1 MLFNF
6 LILLCYVG
14 KDIGGNMKI
23 CRLGTRGSKLAV
35 AQVEIVKAKLEKA
48 NPNTK
53 FEIEIIH
60 TQGDIDLTSPLCE
73 IGGKG
78 VFIKELEVA
87 LLNKQIDIA
96 VHSLKDITTA
106 LPIELQLSAFL
117 PAEAFTDVLILNSK
131 YKHFDDLPLG
141 AILATGSMRRKALL
155 KKIRPDIKTIDIRGN
170 VLTRIEKLNEGSFD
184 GVLLSEAGLIRLQ
197 LEHLISYRFNP
208 HLFCPAP
215 GQGVIALE
223 SRKDNPDSLK
233 ICRSINDR
241 NQEIKSTTELAFLEK
256 VDFDCRA
263 PLGLHAILEKGN
275 LSMITFMATE
285 AMDQYMEQRVE
296 LRLDHHL
303 EDSMKLADDFIS
315 WREKYDSQ

>member
-1 MLFNF
+1 MRGELMN
-6 LILLCYVG
+6 L
-14 KDIGGNMKI
+14 

-35 AQVEIVKAKLEKA
+35 AQVEIVKAKLEKL

-106 LPIELQLSAFL
+106 LPPELGLTAFL
-117 PAEAFTDVLILNSK
+117 PAEAFTDVIILNSK
-131 YKHFDDLPLG
+131 YKHFDDLPDG
-141 AILATGSMRRKALL
+141 ATLATGSMRRKALL
-155 KKIRPDIKTIDIRGN
+155 KKLRPDIKTVDIRGN
-170 VLTRIEKLNEGSFD
+170 VLTRISKLNEGTFD
-184 GVLLSEAGLIRLQ
+184 GVLLSEAGLIRLH

-223 SRKDNPDSLK
+223 ARKEDTNTIK
-233 ICRSINDR
+233 ICRTINDHD
-241 NQEIKSTTELAFLEK
+241 QEIKSTTELAFLEK

-263 PLGLHAILEKGN
+263 PLGLHAILENGQ
-275 LSMITFMATE
+275 LSMIAFMATE
-285 AMDQYMEQRVE
+285 AMDQYLEQRIDF
-296 LRLDHHL
+296 RLKHHL
-303 EDSMKLADDFIS
+303 EDAMKLADDFIQ
-315 WREKYDSQ
+315 WREKYDKK